1 MHDSQH
7 SFFIPS
13 SYSRIVAREL
23 GLQEKDLNRLLQGT
37 GLSRDILLPGDE
49 THLTGEQQ
57 LRVLENAW
65 RMGNIPEFGLR
76 LGRQL
81 QPSAHGPLG
90 YLALSS
96 PDLITALKSLRDFLP
111 MRIPFAQ
118 LELSLDREWL
128 RCSLEFKL
136 HTQPEERR
144 LLLECFAL
152 VIQSVVE
159 SVLGREVTEALF
171 SFEYERPAYH
181 RVYRQYLHSPIVF
194 SQAENAIM
202 LPAGMA
208 RLSNASGEPES
219 YALAQAMCRKLL
231 EQAPSTSASMA
242 DRVRRLLLSQ
252 PAGAVTEEDV
262 ARAMFVSKRT
272 LARRLQR
279 EGTGYRQIREN
290 LLSELAAR
298 HLRESDLTVE
308 AIAALLG
315 YHDTA
320 NFRRAFRRW
329 FNVTPSDFRSGA
341 AARRRA
347 GVKSTSVSGRLR
359 RWTKLAIHS
368 P

>member
-1 MHDSQH
+1 MLETQD

-37 GLSRDILLPGDE
+37 GLPRDILLPGDE
-49 THLTGEQQ
+49 THLTGQQQ

-118 LELSLDREWL
+118 LELSLDRDWL
-128 RCSLEFKL
+128 CCSLEFKL
-136 HTQPEERR
+136 HAQPQERR

-171 SFEYERPAYH
+171 TFEYDRPTYH
-181 RVYRQYLHSPIVF
+181 RVYAQYLHSPIKF
-194 SQAENAIM
+194 SQPASAIM

-219 YALAQAMCRKLL
+219 YAMAQEMCRKLL
-231 EQAPSTSASMA
+231 DQAPIASSSMRE
-242 DRVRRLLLSQ
+242 RVRRLLLSQ
-252 PAGAVTEEDV
+252 PAGSVTEEDV

-272 LARRLQR
+272 LARRLER
-279 EGTGYRQIREN
+279 EGTGYRQIRDE
-290 LLSELAAR
+290 LLAELAAR

-308 AIAALLG
+308 AVDALLG

-329 FNVTPSDFRSGA
+329 FKVTPSVF
-341 AARRRA
+341 RRR
-347 GVKSTSVSGRLR
+347 VES
-359 RWTKLAIHS
+359 
-368 P
+368 

>member
-1 MHDSQH
+1 MPPTQD

-23 GLQEKDLNRLLQGT
+23 GLQERELGRLLQGT
-37 GLSRDILLPGDE
+37 NLPKDILLPGDE
-49 THLTGEQQ
+49 THLTGRQQ
-57 LRVLENAW
+57 LRVLENAV
-65 RMGNIPEFGLR
+65 RMGKVPEFGLR

-96 PDLITALKSLRDFLP
+96 PDLITALTSLRDFLP

-118 LELSLDREWL
+118 LKMVLDQDWL
-128 RCSLEFKL
+128 RCSLEFRL
-136 HTQPEERR
+136 AAQPEERR

-159 SVLGREVTEALF
+159 SVLGRELQGALF
-171 SFEYERPAYH
+171 CFEYARPPYH
-181 RVYRQYLHSPIVF
+181 RVYREYLHCPVKF
-194 SQAENAIM
+194 SQPDNVIL
-202 LPAGMA
+202 LPASLA
-208 RLSNASGEPES
+208 RVTNASGEPES
-219 YALAQAMCRKLL
+219 YALAQDMCRRLL
-231 EQAPSTSASMA
+231 EQVPAASLSMT

-252 PAGAVTEEDV
+252 PTGSVTEEDV

-272 LARRLQR
+272 LARRLAR
-279 EGTGYRQIREN
+279 EGSGYRQIRDA

-298 HLRESDLTVE
+298 HLRESNLTVE

-329 FNVTPSDFRSGA
+329 FGVTPSAFRKNASY
-341 AARRRA
+341 
-347 GVKSTSVSGRLR
+347 
-359 RWTKLAIHS
+359 
-368 P
+368 

>member
-1 MHDSQH
+1 MPESQN
-7 SFFIPS
+7 SYFIPS

-37 GLSRDILLPGDE
+37 GLRRDILLPGDE
-49 THLTGEQQ
+49 THLTGQQQ

-96 PDLITALKSLRDFLP
+96 PDLITALRSLRDFLP

-118 LELSLDREWL
+118 LELSLDRDWL
-128 RCSLEFKL
+128 RCSLHFKL
-136 HTQPEERR
+136 HAQPRERR

-159 SVLGREVTEALF
+159 AVLGREVTEALF
-171 SFEYERPAYH
+171 TFEHERPAYH
-181 RVYRQYLHSPIVF
+181 HVYGQYLHSPIKF
-194 SQAENAIM
+194 SQVANAII

-219 YALAQAMCRKLL
+219 YAMAQEMCRKLL
-231 EQAPSTSASMA
+231 DQAPTAATSMR

-252 PAGAVTEEDV
+252 PAGSVTEEDV

-272 LARRLQR
+272 LARRLEQ
-279 EGTGYRQIREN
+279 EETGYRQIRDG
-290 LLSELAAR
+290 LLAELAAR

-308 AIAALLG
+308 AVAALLG

-329 FNVTPSDFRSGA
+329 FKVTPSAFRDRVQS
-341 AARRRA
+341 
-347 GVKSTSVSGRLR
+347 
-359 RWTKLAIHS
+359 
-368 P
+368 